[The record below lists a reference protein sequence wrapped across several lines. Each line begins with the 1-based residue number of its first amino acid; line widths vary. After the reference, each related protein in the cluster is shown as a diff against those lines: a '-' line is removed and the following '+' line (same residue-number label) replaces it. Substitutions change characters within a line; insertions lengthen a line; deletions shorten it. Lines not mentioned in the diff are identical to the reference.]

1 MCVCVVED
9 AARKFDEHASK
20 YGRKLNWPQ
29 ETLVESHHHTSFP
42 MLSSSTNRDIPRD
55 SSMPM
60 APRMTY
66 TSEPAGCASSAS
78 SATSSEASSPQHA
91 DDPQEDT
98 EKDCLDT
105 GMSAALQGLS
115 ASKKWRASSQ
125 FKGVSWSRAAHKWK
139 AEIYLDGRSNY
150 LGHFND
156 EEEAAR
162 KYDEVAAGL
171 NRTLNFPAQSS
182 GVNRVP
188 AVFRS
193 VASFSKV
200 STGSASSTEL
210 EAALLQQPTRSN
222 FVGVSWYQSSQ
233 KWRAQIT
240 LNGTPKYLGSFDSE
254 LEAAKKY
261 DEFAKIYGKVCVK
274 I

>member
-1 MCVCVVED
+1 
-9 AARKFDEHASK
+9 
-20 YGRKLNWPQ
+20 
-29 ETLVESHHHTSFP
+29 
-42 MLSSSTNRDIPRD
+42 
-55 SSMPM
+55 
-60 APRMTY
+60 
-66 TSEPAGCASSAS
+66 
-78 SATSSEASSPQHA
+78 
-91 DDPQEDT
+91 
-98 EKDCLDT
+98 
-105 GMSAALQGLS
+105 
-115 ASKKWRASSQ
+115 
-125 FKGVSWSRAAHKWK
+125 
-139 AEIYLDGRSNY
+139 
-150 LGHFND
+150 
-156 EEEAAR
+156 
-162 KYDEVAAGL
+162 
-171 NRTLNFPAQSS
+171 LNFPAQSS